1 MWRVE
6 KRDLVESGAPL
17 LDRTSGRKANVVLM
31 APNRLMSTM
40 LEKSWMEL
48 HSISAHCNIP
58 ALLTTAHRP
67 EEEITAEGGAPQTSK
82 PSRLILPGSPEP
94 AHFLQH
100 AKLTFLR
107 QVLQNFHLRLL
118 HVSVAAHVQ
127 FEHLQVA
134 GALGGE
140 ALSTVSIWKQAA
152 SKDHKAPLV
161 QPASQMEAEA
171 AVAASNQHAAPT
183 PIHMVVLLT
192 GYWLGDDDQ
201 QNYHGQAADG
211 SQQED
216 CTHAATGGATGGTT
230 GGATGGAAAQLIGL
244 NESSSHSFCSGTT
257 TAALVSEG
265 KLPSK
270 FPRKGFFLN
279 QHEEKKFSKK
289 FRPN

>member
-1 MWRVE
+1 
-6 KRDLVESGAPL
+6 
-17 LDRTSGRKANVVLM
+17 
-31 APNRLMSTM
+31 
-40 LEKSWMEL
+40 MEL
-48 HSISAHCNIP
+48 HSISAHCDIP

-67 EEEITAEGGAPQTSK
+67 EEEITAEGGAPQASK
-82 PSRLILPGSPEP
+82 PSCLILPGSPEP
-94 AHFLQH
+94 AHYLQH

-107 QVLQNFHLRLL
+107 QVLQNFHLHLF
-118 HVSVAAHVQ
+118 HVSIAAHVQ

-152 SKDHKAPLV
+152 SKDHKAPQV

-192 GYWLGDDDQ
+192 GYWLGDDEDQ

-216 CTHAATGGATGGTT
+216 CTHAATGGA
-230 GGATGGAAAQLIGL
+230 AAQLIGL
-244 NESSSHSFCSGTT
+244 NESTSDSFCSGTT
-257 TAALVSEG
+257 TVALVSEG
-265 KLPSK
+265 KFLSK
-270 FPRKGFFLN
+270 FP
-279 QHEEKKFSKK
+279 
-289 FRPN
+289 